1 MSDKFRCLPFPKPFL
16 PCITVCRILSFFV
29 LAEDDSLKK
38 GLSHLDTE
46 SVFFA
51 PKLYVDTAS
60 GQKTL
65 KRAKL
70 FSISSRS
77 KDYIPY
83 EALILTGLVKY
94 SLFLFVL
101 LFGLR

>member
-1 MSDKFRCLPFPKPFL
+1 VGK
-16 PCITVCRILSFFV
+16 
-29 LAEDDSLKK
+29 
-38 GLSHLDTE
+38 
-46 SVFFA
+46 
-51 PKLYVDTAS
+51 
-60 GQKTL
+60 KTL

-77 KDYIPY
+77 KDYISY
-83 EALILTGLVKY
+83 EALISIDLVKY